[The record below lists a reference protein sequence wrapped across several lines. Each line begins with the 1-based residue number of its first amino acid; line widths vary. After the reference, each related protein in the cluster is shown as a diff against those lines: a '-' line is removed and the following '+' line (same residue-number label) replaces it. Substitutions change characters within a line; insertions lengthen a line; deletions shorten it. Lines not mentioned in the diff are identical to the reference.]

1 MPFQALVSALK
12 KKEEVILEADIA
24 TTPKST
30 RQPVRGKRPS
40 ATSGAST
47 SSEFD
52 VNNEKWTSRIERGK
66 KIFKRNKELRMENK
80 ELRKKNRQRQ
90 RNEHA
95 LKRQL
100 GIAVESQT
108 EQSSEDEQLN
118 DSVFANETFFND
130 EDNDDD
136 PSQPSTSQICG

>member
-1 MPFQALVSALK
+1 M
-12 KKEEVILEADIA
+12 KEEVILEANTT

-52 VNNEKWTSRIERGK
+52 VKNEKWTSRIERGK
-66 KIFKRNKELRMENK
+66 KIFKRNKELKQKNR

-90 RNEHA
+90 RENHQ
-95 LKRQL
+95 LKRQI
-100 GIAVESQT
+100 GIAVESET

-130 EDNDDD
+130 DDD
-136 PSQPSTSQICG
+136 DFSNSQPSTSQRFLVDCRHK